1 MKSIFNSGKRKRNH
15 SPVSTDT
22 ESDYEGT
29 AEHLHKKLVPARV
42 DVSLSEQAM
51 SQVNTAMFQ
60 FPFYEF
66 LNPFYG
72 ISLLPETFC
81 NLFGLSKEILNSN
94 LKQLARPD
102 LNMNLNANQLC
113 NSKERLQVNKK
124 KEFNFEH
131 MSQNL
136 EHSSSSEN
144 ECETKGLKSK
154 KNLYN
159 SFV

>member
-29 AEHLHKKLVPARV
+29 TEHLHKKLVPDRV
-42 DVSLSEQAM
+42 KESLNEQTLN
-51 SQVNTAMFQ
+51 QVNPALVQ

-72 ISLLPETFC
+72 IGLLPETFC
-81 NLFGLSKEILNSN
+81 NFFGLSQEILNSN
-94 LKQLARPD
+94 LYKSARPD
-102 LNMNLNANQLC
+102 LNMNLNVSQLC
-113 NSKERLQVNKK
+113 NSKERFQLSKK

-144 ECETKGLKSK
+144 ECE
-154 KNLYN
+154 KN
-159 SFV
+159 